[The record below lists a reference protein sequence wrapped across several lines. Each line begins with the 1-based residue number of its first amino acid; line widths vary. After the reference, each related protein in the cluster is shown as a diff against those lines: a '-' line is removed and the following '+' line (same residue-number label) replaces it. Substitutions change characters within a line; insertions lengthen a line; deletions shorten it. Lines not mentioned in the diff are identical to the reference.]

1 MAVVLAVINA
11 APKLTGEYCN
21 GDDDICPTSDCCGDG
36 TPHDQSRSPIEVC
49 YSKNAYTFTE
59 EIDGNFYVYDFACQ
73 SIQKT
78 TILGGLI
85 VIEEPLNENAI
96 HIGLA
101 ASFSLL
107 TLALTQS

>member
-1 MAVVLAVINA
+1 MHKRTKFRANSTLDVTKGPAKRTLIEGAFSHIEPEQTGGAKTDMPA
-11 APKLTGEYCN
+11 AP
-21 GDDDICPTSDCCGDG
+21 
-36 TPHDQSRSPIEVC
+36 
-49 YSKNAYTFTE
+49 E